1 MTNLPFILRLI
12 PCVGLWLVLFAPIKT
27 KALDTNAAAG
37 FELAKK
43 YCARCHVIGEFNR
56 LGGIG
61 NTPSFPYMVKML
73 TGRNGFLRFLPQ
85 TVSSVC
91 KGTRNGPRVTL
102 TTRLLS

>member
-61 NTPSFPYMVKML
+61 NTPSFPYMVKNAD
-73 TGRNGFLRFLPQ
+73 RQERF
-85 TVSSVC
+85 SSFSPADRIQC
-91 KGTRNGPRVTL
+91 L
-102 TTRLLS
+102 

>member
-61 NTPSFPYMVKML
+61 NTPSFPYMVK
-73 TGRNGFLRFLPQ
+73 NADWQERF
-85 TVSSVC
+85 SSFSSADRIQC
-91 KGTRNGPRVTL
+91 L
-102 TTRLLS
+102 

>member
-1 MTNLPFILRLI
+1 MPKVWPLLLNIAMSQDGKPAIHSSAH
-12 PCVGLWLVLFAPIKT
+12 PCVGLWLVLFAPMKT

-61 NTPSFPYMVKML
+61 NTPSFPYMVK
-73 TGRNGFLRFLPQ
+73 NADWQERF
-85 TVSSVC
+85 SSFSAADRIPC
-91 KGTRNGPRVTL
+91 L
-102 TTRLLS
+102 